1 MIDLSVEL
9 AGLHLKNPIVVA
21 SGDIGC
27 HLGQIKEAEYYGA
40 AAFITK
46 GCIPRPGAPGLTRKA
61 RFRVNYKKGAFR
73 AMAGSRRQTL
83 ELAEKLMLDS

>member
-27 HLGQIKEAEYYGA
+27 NLGQIKEAEYYLS
-40 AAFITK
+40 ILRLVSEM
-46 GCIPRPGAPGLTRKA
+46 I
-61 RFRVNYKKGAFR
+61 
-73 AMAGSRRQTL
+73 
-83 ELAEKLMLDS
+83 